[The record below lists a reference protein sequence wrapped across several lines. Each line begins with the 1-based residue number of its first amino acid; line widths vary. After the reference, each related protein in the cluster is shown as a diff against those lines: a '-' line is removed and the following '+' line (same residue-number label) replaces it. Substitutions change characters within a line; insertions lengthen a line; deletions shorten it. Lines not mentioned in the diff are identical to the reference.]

1 MASMRCPECG
11 REYALSAT
19 RCTVDDV
26 ELVETLAG
34 DEPADAPEVSAPE
47 APETAVD
54 DATIDASDDDGDAED
69 EEGDDREQ
77 VTYELGEWSGQDRV
91 MLEQLLAGAGVARA
105 WEGTDLVIRADDEEL
120 VDDLVEQVRAT
131 DEPVL
136 DPEADKV
143 VFEVNDWTSD
153 QLVSLTDGLAEQGIA
168 YEFDVEGD
176 LVVLETDEDAVE
188 ALLDGIEF
196 GDDVDTAERVDDTG
210 PDDGLETA
218 TILSDLFVACDRL
231 KKSATDHEGVL
242 GVVSAADRLDGRPL
256 PFGYVPS
263 VWNDIQERAARLRSG
278 LDDDETDDEE
288 LEEQADELWA
298 TLRNYV

>member
-19 RCTVDDV
+19 RCTVDDA

-34 DEPADAPEVSAPE
+34 DEPVESDDGSADPAEAVDPAGVEVSGSPDE
-47 APETAVD
+47 AIE
-54 DATIDASDDDGDAED
+54 SG
-69 EEGDDREQ
+69 EQ
-77 VTYELGEWSGQDRV
+77 VSYELGEWAAQDRV
-91 MLEQLLAGAGVARA
+91 MLEQLLAGAGVVRA
-105 WEGTDLVIRADDEEL
+105 WEGTDLVVRADDEEL

-136 DPEADKV
+136 DPAADKV
-143 VFEVNDWTSD
+143 VFEVNDWGSD
-153 QLVSLTDGLAEQGIA
+153 QLVALTDGLGQQGIP

-176 LVVLETDEDAVE
+176 LVVLEADEDSVE

-196 GDDVDTAERVDDTG
+196 GAVDSAPQAGATDA
-210 PDDGLETA
+210 DDGLETA

-242 GVVSAADRLDGRPL
+242 GVVSAAERLDGRPL
-256 PFGYVPS
+256 PFGYAPS
-263 VWNDIQERAARLRSG
+263 VWNDIQERAARLRTG
-278 LDDDETDDEE
+278 LDDDESDDEE
-288 LEEQADELWA
+288 LEAQADELWA

>member
-19 RCTVDDV
+19 RCTVDDR

-34 DEPADAPEVSAPE
+34 DEPDESVEADEKGASDAALGDADDEPAE
-47 APETAVD
+47 VD
-54 DATIDASDDDGDAED
+54 DGESG
-69 EEGDDREQ
+69 GDDAEQ
-77 VTYELGEWSGQDRV
+77 VTYELSDWSGQDRV
-91 MLEQLLAGAGVARA
+91 LLEQLLAGAGVARA
-105 WEGTDLVIRADDEEL
+105 WEGTDLVVRSDDEEL

-143 VFEVNDWTSD
+143 VFEVNDWSSD
-153 QLVSLTDGLAEQGIA
+153 QLVALTDGLGEQGIA

-196 GDDVDTAERVDDTG
+196 GDVDSSGQAGESD

-242 GVVSAADRLDGRPL
+242 GLVAAADRLDGRPL

-263 VWNDIQERAARLRSG
+263 VWNDLQERTARLRAG
-278 LDDDETDDEE
+278 LDDDESDDEE

-298 TLRNYV
+298 ALRNYV